1 MRGGRGL
8 EAAFEQG
15 IEAWMAPEPKE
26 HFLCAP
32 VDFVGEFSSLY
43 KKQVAGAHAEPC
55 TFYFHKYK
63 GTIRLQ

>member
-32 VDFVGEFSSLY
+32 VDFEGNFLVQNMGKEACSFGSW
-43 KKQVAGAHAEPC
+43 
-55 TFYFHKYK
+55 
-63 GTIRLQ
+63 